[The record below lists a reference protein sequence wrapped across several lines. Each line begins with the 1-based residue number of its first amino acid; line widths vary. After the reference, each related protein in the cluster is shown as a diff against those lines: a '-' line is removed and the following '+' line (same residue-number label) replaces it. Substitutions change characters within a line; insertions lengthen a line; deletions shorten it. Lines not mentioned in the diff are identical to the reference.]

1 MCYNM
6 REDYISSKY
15 DLSERRFLSLR
26 AFSDAARASEDSPEY
41 QLPANTNRAA
51 MRTHNL
57 YFTEISEK
65 GKPSERAGRKAMGS
79 NANPLGLR

>member
-1 MCYNM
+1 MSF
-6 REDYISSKY
+6 RISL
-15 DLSERRFLSLR
+15 DI
-26 AFSDAARASEDSPEY
+26 ARASEETPDHHE
-41 QLPANTNRAA
+41 LPANTNRAA

-79 NANPLGLR
+79 NVNQLRFAMTARPPIFR

>member
-1 MCYNM
+1 M
-6 REDYISSKY
+6 
-15 DLSERRFLSLR
+15 SLR
-26 AFSDAARASEDSPEY
+26 IYSDAARAPENLPEY